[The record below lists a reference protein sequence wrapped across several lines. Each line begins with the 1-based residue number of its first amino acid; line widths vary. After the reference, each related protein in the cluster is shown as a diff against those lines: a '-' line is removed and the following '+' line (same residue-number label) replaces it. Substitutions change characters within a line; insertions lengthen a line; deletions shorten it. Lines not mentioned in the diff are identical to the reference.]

1 MPAADDARKVAAKRR
16 RKQRSSPKPASTKT
30 TTPKPRVARDPVS
43 AQDVR
48 LVSTKGTKG
57 RGGGA
62 DGEAWRIEHKGR
74 RAGEVFINR
83 IDQPPVGPHASIQIY
98 LNQASQGRG
107 IGRLG
112 YHLACVQSRY
122 DVIYAHMQKS
132 NLASARAAEA
142 AGFVD
147 AALPEE
153 RQRLLVWRRQSAAA
167 SVEPP
172 TVELQSSQTKSDAQR
187 APESPPTEPEKS

>member
-1 MPAADDARKVAAKRR
+1 MPTTDDARKAAAKRR
-16 RKQRSSPKPASTKT
+16 RKQRRAKPQATS
-30 TTPKPRVARDPVS
+30 KPRFFREPVS

-48 LVSTKGTKG
+48 LVPTKGTKG

-62 DGEAWRIEHKGR
+62 DGEAWRIEYKGR
-74 RAGEVFINR
+74 RAGQVFINW
-83 IDQPPVGPHASIQIY
+83 IDQPPVGSHASIQIY

-112 YHLACVQSRY
+112 YLLACTRSRY

-147 AALPEE
+147 AAVAEE
-153 RQRLLVWRRQSAAA
+153 RQRLLVWRRQSAPA

-172 TVELQSSQTKSDAQR
+172 PSTSPILEPQSPGTRTADQQN
-187 APESPPTEPEKS
+187 PEPPQGEPEQS

>member
-1 MPAADDARKVAAKRR
+1 M
-16 RKQRSSPKPASTKT
+16 
-30 TTPKPRVARDPVS
+30 S

-48 LVSTKGTKG
+48 LVPTKGTKG

-74 RAGEVFINR
+74 RAGQVFINR

-98 LNQASQGRG
+98 LNQTSQGRG

-112 YHLACVQSRY
+112 YHLACSQSRY

-153 RQRLLVWRRQSAAA
+153 RQRLLVWRRQSAPA

-172 TVELQSSQTKSDAQR
+172 SSASPVTGPQSPATTTADQPDHEQ
-187 APESPPTEPEKS
+187 PPSEPQQS

>member
-1 MPAADDARKVAAKRR
+1 MPTTDDTRKAAAKRR
-16 RKQRSSPKPASTKT
+16 RKQRRSKPHA
-30 TTPKPRVARDPVS
+30 TPKPQVSREPVS

-48 LVSTKGTKG
+48 LVPTKGTKG

-62 DGEAWRIEHKGR
+62 DGESWRIEHKGR
-74 RAGEVFINR
+74 RAGQVFINR
-83 IDQPPVGPHASIQIY
+83 IDQPPVGSHASIQIY

-112 YHLACVQSRY
+112 YHLACAQSRY

-147 AALPEE
+147 AAFAEE
-153 RQRLLVWRRQSAAA
+153 RQRLLVWRRPSAPA

-172 TVELQSSQTKSDAQR
+172 SSASPTIEPRSPETTTADQPDPEPPQS
-187 APESPPTEPEKS
+187 EPEQS